1 MNGENQQER
10 ILTAEYL
17 AGFIDGEGCFS
28 VSIHPNPNAKFGWI
42 IDPDFTIEQHKQ
54 SLEFLKS
61 IRKFLKCGKIY
72 CKSPFE
78 SNVITFTVYSRKT
91 IFEKI
96 IPFLDK
102 HPPLSSKFKDYM
114 LFREIVIKMQNHEHT
129 TLEGFH
135 SIVKLALKMN
145 ANGKQRAYK
154 LEDVLRLS
162 SETTRQT
169 SASKAD
175 EDIVRTQ

>member
-28 VSIHPNPNAKFGWI
+28 VSVHPNPNAKFGWI
-42 IDPDFTIEQHKQ
+42 IDPDFTINQHKQ
-54 SLEFLKS
+54 SHEFLKS
-61 IRKFLKCGKIY
+61 IQKFLGCGKIY
-72 CKSPFE
+72 SKSPGK
-78 SNVITFTVYSRKT
+78 SNVLTYTVYSRKT

-96 IPFLDK
+96 LPFLEK
-102 HPPLSSKFKDYM
+102 HPPLSNKYKDFLIFK
-114 LFREIVIKMQNHEHT
+114 EIILKMQNHEHST
-129 TLEGFH
+129 IEGFH
-135 SIVKLALKMN
+135 SIVKLAFKMN

-154 LEDVLRLS
+154 LKDVLRLS

-169 SASKAD
+169 SAGKAD